1 MERRKLQ
8 DIQKTGSSDTQKQLP
23 DPHRARN
30 AFLKM
35 QGIDPH
41 SFEPHPSSGPSEL
54 THRMQDPGRLSG
66 SSEQKKTN
74 PSAEHAGHASTHD
87 IDTVVSTSP
96 LSGSPTSTRP
106 NPFRHDS
113 TYNAA
118 PLGSDTVPSSP
129 TASIKSNPF
138 RRNRSDS
145 TYSIAPLGSD
155 TVPSSP
161 TASIKSNPFRHDS
174 TYNAVPS
181 SPTSIR
187 SNPLQYDSTP
197 SRDSRGDTGVPMP
210 PSNQRNYASGEN
222 TSISGPNRQLGENIQ
237 KGIYTEENAEE
248 NVVSDREKVND
259 LKEEKIPIRK
269 KDLKQEKKIEF
280 NKIRKEAIEDF
291 KASMI
296 SIGIKEL
303 PKGKKETKI
312 WNRAY
317 LLAMKGAYIKGY
329 GEDSQE
335 WKAYINSKEEK
346 EIQRTRDKLLSEKE
360 LTREDLK
367 SSDEEKAR
375 LARECFQ
382 RGYIIGEKGFRE
394 LTEEYNK

>member
-129 TASIKSNPF
+129 TSTRPNPF
-138 RRNRSDS
+138 RHDS
-145 TYSIAPLGSD
+145 TYNAAPLGSD

-174 TYNAVPS
+174 TYNAAPS